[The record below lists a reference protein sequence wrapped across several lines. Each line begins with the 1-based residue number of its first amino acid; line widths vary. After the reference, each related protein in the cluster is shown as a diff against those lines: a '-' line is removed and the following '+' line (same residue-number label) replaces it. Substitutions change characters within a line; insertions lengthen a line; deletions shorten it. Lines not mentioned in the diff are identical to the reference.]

1 MILANM
7 AENLMLM
14 GVGFMVVICVQ
25 LIVNVIQKPYVICD
39 FPDLASVYIYR
50 LGRGSSGYSEYK
62 FMKRDGKWKEVI
74 DKVPIIFI
82 AILWAIIFLLCF
94 LEHGDFW
101 GCVEV
106 FIPIGIMGAAILGLA
121 HLEAYMMLI
130 NELRE

>member
-7 AENLMLM
+7 AENLMPM

-82 AILWAIIFLLCF
+82 AILWAIVFFLYF
-94 LEHGDFW
+94 LDFRL
-101 GCVEV
+101 
-106 FIPIGIMGAAILGLA
+106 FFRNFQAFF
-121 HLEAYMMLI
+121 H
-130 NELRE
+130 